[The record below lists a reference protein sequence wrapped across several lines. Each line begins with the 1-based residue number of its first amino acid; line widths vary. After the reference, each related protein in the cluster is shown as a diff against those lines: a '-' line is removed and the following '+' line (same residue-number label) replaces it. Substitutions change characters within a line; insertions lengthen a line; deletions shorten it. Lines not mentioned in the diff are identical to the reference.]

1 MRVPFRFGRGLSA
14 AASLL
19 IAACAG
25 SPADEPRVLVE
36 PAAEAAAS
44 LPMESR
50 SATLR
55 QAARSLDTLFA
66 LPPDATP
73 AASAVAAALRDV
85 RNGRLTDA
93 LLTLAP
99 VAVYTDSAADIART
113 MLGELLLHHRQWAAL
128 AGAPGGAGPLFAA
141 FAQAPPEAWSFPAEP
156 AVLPLEVTSVGT
168 PAVDVAVNGVTH
180 TFWIDT
186 GAGLTV
192 LSSEFAAKAGVSV
205 GDPGAT
211 AGTAT
216 SRDVGTRPAII
227 EELRIGPVVVR
238 NHPAIVIDAADLR
251 FQDPDLPDGEIE
263 IHGILGWPIIRE
275 LDLTIDF
282 AARRLTVQRPAER
295 AAAPRN
301 FFWLGYPAVA
311 ARTENGRP
319 LLLGLD
325 TGAARSFLTLAFL
338 DAAGVQPSGTRSRRV
353 GGAGGFE
360 TMTVQTLDSAS
371 LLVDGWRLCFRDIDV
386 HDQNVSSSLDLD
398 GVLGSDL
405 AAGRA
410 LRLDFRNGRFEL
422 LQPS

>member
-1 MRVPFRFGRGLSA
+1 MRVPFRFGRSAPA
-14 AASLL
+14 AACLL

-36 PAAEAAAS
+36 RAAEAGAP

-66 LPPDATP
+66 LPADAPP
-73 AASAVAAALRDV
+73 AATAVMAALRDV

-93 LLTLAP
+93 LQTLAP
-99 VAVYTDSAADIART
+99 VAAHTDSAADVART
-113 MLGELLLHHRQWAAL
+113 MLGELLLHHGQWAAL
-128 AGAPGGAGPLFAA
+128 AGAPGGTAPLFAA
-141 FAQAPPEAWSFPAEP
+141 FAQAAPEEWSFPDEP
-156 AVLPLEVTSVGT
+156 AVLPLDVTAVGT
-168 PAVDVAVNGVTH
+168 AVVDVVINGITH
-180 TFWIDT
+180 AFWIDT

-192 LSSEFAAKAGVSV
+192 VSSRLAADAGIPI
-205 GDPGAT
+205 GDPGAS

-216 SRDVGTRPAII
+216 SRDVATRPAII
-227 EELRIGPVVVR
+227 DELRIGPVVVR

-251 FQDPDLPDGEIE
+251 FQAPELPGGEIE

-282 AARRLTVQRPAER
+282 AARRLTVQRPAQR
-295 AAAPRN
+295 ATSARN

-325 TGAARSFLTLAFL
+325 TGAARSALAPAFL
-338 DAAGVQPSGTRSRRV
+338 EAAGVRPDGTRSRRV

-360 TMTVQTLDSAS
+360 TITVQTLDSAS
-371 LLVDGWRLCFRDIDV
+371 LLLDHWRLRFRHVDV
-386 HDQNVSSSLDLD
+386 HDQNVTRSLDLD
-398 GVLGSDL
+398 GVLGSDI
-405 AAGRA
+405 AAGRV
-410 LRLDFRNGRFEL
+410 LRLDFQNGRLEL
-422 LQPS
+422 LDPA